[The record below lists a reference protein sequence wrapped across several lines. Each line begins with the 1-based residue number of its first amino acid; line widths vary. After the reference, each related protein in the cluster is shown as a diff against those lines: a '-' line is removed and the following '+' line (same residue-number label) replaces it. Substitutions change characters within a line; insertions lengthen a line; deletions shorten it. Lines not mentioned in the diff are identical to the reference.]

1 MNTNLFLPVA
11 FVLAATVYGGASMP
25 IDKESLALNGR
36 WSVQESCLCASAP
49 AASLAFNAVA
59 SEVTFDIEGEARF
72 RFYIDGK
79 PQKYFTVTDRKKEK
93 LATPKDNKQHTYRL
107 VKVSESNPGKICI
120 HGIDLGKKGSFAE
133 KPKASSRRIEFI
145 GDSFTVGY
153 GVEGK
158 GPEDGTPFE
167 KTNASKSYAFLLAEG
182 YKADY
187 QVNAVSGRGLVRNYA
202 NIVPEW
208 TLETLYEY
216 TMMGAPEQDPNTE
229 RWDFST
235 FHPQV
240 VVVFVGINDFQ
251 GEPPYADADK
261 FKAAYAKLLD
271 KLRALHPGVKFLLVS
286 TKTWPNDS
294 LTPVVESIYN
304 DQKAAGHNDLMY
316 KLVYT
321 ENTALHGHPSENSQ
335 KELANTLRPLVGR
348 LGGWLSR

>member
-1 MNTNLFLPVA
+1 MNTNIFLPVA

-36 WSVQESCLCASAP
+36 WSVKESCLCASAP
-49 AASLAFNAVA
+49 AASVAFNAVT

-72 RFYIDGK
+72 LFEIDGK
-79 PQKYFTVTDRKKEK
+79 PSKYVTVTDRKKEK
-93 LATPKDNKQHTYRL
+93 FVTPKDNKSHAYRL
-107 VKVSESNPGKICI
+107 VKVSESNPGKACI

-133 KPKASSRRIEFI
+133 KPKASNRRIEFI

-158 GPEDGTPFE
+158 NVEDGTPFE
-167 KTNASKSYAFLLAEG
+167 KTNASKSYAFILSESL
-182 YKADY
+182 KADY

-208 TLETLYEY
+208 TLENLYDY
-216 TMMGAPEQDPNTE
+216 TMMGVPEQDPNAE
-229 RWDFST
+229 RWDFNK

-251 GEPPYADADK
+251 GEPPYADVDK
-261 FKAAYAKLLD
+261 FKVTYAKLLD
-271 KLRALHPGVKFLLVS
+271 KLRALHPGVKFLLVA
-286 TKTWPNDS
+286 TKTWPNDD
-294 LTPVVESIYN
+294 LGPVVENIYKE
-304 DQKAAGHNDLMY
+304 QVAAGKNDVMY
-316 KLVYT
+316 KFVYT
-321 ENTALHGHPSENSQ
+321 ENTALHGHPSEVSQ
-335 KELANTLRPLVGR
+335 KELANTLRPLVAR